1 MAQERGRVEA
11 FGADRALVALWLV
24 LAGLKV
30 PFVIFDAAR
39 YGLRPDILTLMISA
53 LFPPVIVLVFTSR
66 FRVEY
71 TATHFC
77 YRGWGAKVC
86 VPYVDI
92 DHIKIAN
99 RTVIERVFV
108 LAFVVTKDGKSYP
121 FWPKAFPKRAIE
133 RFLALGEV
141 VG

>member
-1 MAQERGRVEA
+1 VEA

-24 LAGLKV
+24 LTGAPV
-30 PFVIFDAAR
+30 PFIVFDIAKL
-39 YGLRPDILTLMISA
+39 GLRPDLLQFAVIA
-53 LFPPVIVLVFTSR
+53 LSLPVIVLVFTSR

-71 TATHFC
+71 SATHFS
-77 YRGWGAKVC
+77 YRRWGATVC
-86 VPYVDI
+86 VPYADI

-99 RTVIERVFV
+99 RTRIERVPIG
-108 LAFVVTKDGKSYP
+108 AFVVTRDGKSYP
-121 FWPKAFPKRAIE
+121 FWPKLFPRRAIE

>member
-1 MAQERGRVEA
+1 MAQEHGKVEA
-11 FGADRALVALWLV
+11 FGADPAWVAFWLG

-30 PFVIFDAAR
+30 PVVIFDIIK
-39 YGLRPDILTLMISA
+39 YGLRPDMLSWTVSA
-53 LFPPVIVLVFTSR
+53 LLPPIIVLVFTSR

-71 TATHFC
+71 SATHFS

-86 VPYVDI
+86 VPYADI

-99 RTVIERVFV
+99 RSIIERIFV
-108 LAFVVTKDGKSYP
+108 RAFVITKDGKSFS
-121 FWPKAFPKRAIE
+121 FWPKAFPSRAVQ

-141 VG
+141 VR